1 MPKASAPARISRPV
15 PDLVEA
21 LRRHVEFLR
30 KYARWAFEDGDPAF
44 LGEVAGKLRLLV
56 LERGRNA
63 PLLLYLLDEFEM
75 DIEVSMR
82 PPFSPSTLCLDDYL
96 DSLAFAGQI
105 SKGYAR
111 LSNNDV
117 IAAWSQQTGAAHEDW
132 ELAEDFARFAFSGV
146 RRPSPGLRGNVA
158 QHHKGC
164 PERRR
169 HVPCGGHARAPNR
182 PSEKQRD
189 DGQEKLSASWANAA
203 VVDCRGHQAAELRR
217 YEDQTLSRPKE
228 TQHALD

>member
-1 MPKASAPARISRPV
+1 MPTANASARIPRPV

-21 LRRHVEFLR
+21 LRRHVEVLR

-63 PLLLYLLDEFEM
+63 PLLLYLLDEFEV

-96 DSLAFAGQI
+96 DSLAFAGQT

-111 LSNNDV
+111 LGKLLLPL
-117 IAAWSQQTGAAHEDW
+117 I
-132 ELAEDFARFAFSGV
+132 V
-146 RRPSPGLRGNVA
+146 RRQV
-158 QHHKGC
+158 
-164 PERRR
+164 
-169 HVPCGGHARAPNR
+169 
-182 PSEKQRD
+182 EK
-189 DGQEKLSASWANAA
+189 EM
-203 VVDCRGHQAAELRR
+203 
-217 YEDQTLSRPKE
+217 PKNMESLKRQLE
-228 TQHALD
+228 TTP